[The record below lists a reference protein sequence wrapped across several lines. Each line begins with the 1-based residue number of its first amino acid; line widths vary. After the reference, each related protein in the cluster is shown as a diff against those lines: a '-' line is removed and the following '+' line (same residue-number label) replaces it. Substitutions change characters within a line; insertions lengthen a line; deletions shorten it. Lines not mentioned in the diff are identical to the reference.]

1 MSGVAPQALNGSVT
15 YNFLATTLKKW
26 TLCKIQFFFPKI
38 NTCMSRF
45 QDQLDEY
52 EAERN
57 ALLSQNSQAK
67 DEVITLKL
75 WSFMIEREHTHLH
88 AIYFSVEQEND
99 KDDTQWLWIVLAP
112 WHWMPYTSSRDLLLC
127 RARKWQRRH
136 TMIVHRFGRLALD
149 AYFFFFST
157 KAQRC
162 IDRSRH
168 HHFLTRPN
176 SLSVSTPG
184 GTPIW
189 KRWGC
194 SSSRLGV

>member
-1 MSGVAPQALNGSVT
+1 MSRVAPQALNGSVT

-67 DEVITLKL
+67 DEVKL
-75 WSFMIEREHTHLH
+75 WSCTLLKENIHIFMR
-88 AIYFSVEQEND
+88 
-99 KDDTQWLWIVLAP
+99 
-112 WHWMPYTSSRDLLLC
+112 LLLY

-136 TMIVHRFGRLALD
+136 TMIVDLFGPLALD
-149 AYFFFFST
+149 ALFFFFNE
-157 KAQRC
+157 
-162 IDRSRH
+162 SREVH
-168 HHFLTRPN
+168 
-176 SLSVSTPG
+176 
-184 GTPIW
+184 W
-189 KRWGC
+189 
-194 SSSRLGV
+194 SRLPSSLFWLALTLCQFQPRGRLPYERGGDACHLV